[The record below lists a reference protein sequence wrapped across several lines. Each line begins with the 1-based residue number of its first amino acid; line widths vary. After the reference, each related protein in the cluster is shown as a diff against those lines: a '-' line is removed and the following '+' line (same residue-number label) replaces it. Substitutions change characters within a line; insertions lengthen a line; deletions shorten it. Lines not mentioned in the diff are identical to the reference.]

1 MGRERE
7 RRMNSTRPCEFG
19 RQCSA
24 HGGHGDDYRNEKNE
38 TRKELGKSFA
48 ERKRVNEMKRRGKE
62 SMQ

>member
-1 MGRERE
+1 
-7 RRMNSTRPCEFG
+7 MNSTRPCEFG